1 MRIGL
6 TIVRILTFLVII
18 LNFWL
23 ALRKFPYLA
32 GFSLVFFLLGIFV
45 AAGFLAPFP
54 TDSRKRLKMHLT
66 SFRLLLKYFLTLNPR
81 CFYVSK
87 GVPEERVSAGFL
99 EHLWHPSGYSSKQSL
114 IWVESDS
121 AAALEIFVTPSKFI
135 NPSFTFRPA
144 LTREG
149 NGGEGGGAEEEG
161 SVVNF
166 TRKYERIKG
175 CLDLRPQRK
184 TRSVKAITRDGVE
197 IEMDLTLDMG
207 LVKPRGEI
215 PPRIP
220 YPIDPEKA
228 LQAVYI
234 RAVGEEEVDWRERAF
249 SIVANYLSQLVSRY
263 TVRQLYGNATGTFLY
278 ERLERELREELLR
291 EEQEERGK
299 PQGAGEGE
307 GAEGE
312 APQGTEE
319 GEGEGAKRRVLRRV
333 LEDMG
338 VQIIDVRISPL
349 KVPKEVLQQTLT
361 NWEARLAREQAVL
374 EAEAD
379 VSFWTE
385 MERVKA
391 QALQEIAESVFKSFA
406 EMQLKGMGRE
416 VIVLRLIKM
425 LQEIASHPLTRA
437 LLPTRTRGRLSEF
450 GILRG
455 LTESGN

>member
-6 TIVRILTFLVII
+6 IIIRILAPLVIA

-149 NGGEGGGAEEEG
+149 NGGEGEGAEEEG

-166 TRKYERIKG
+166 TKKYERIKG

-207 LVKPRGEI
+207 LVKPKDRI

-291 EEQEERGK
+291 EEQEEREKPQGAEGGEGAEGEA

-319 GEGEGAKRRVLRRV
+319 GEGEGAKRRVQRRV

-338 VQIIDVRISPL
+338 VQIIDVRIRPI
-349 KVPKEVLQQTLT
+349 KVPKEV
-361 NWEARLAREQAVL
+361 
-374 EAEAD
+374 
-379 VSFWTE
+379 
-385 MERVKA
+385 
-391 QALQEIAESVFKSFA
+391 
-406 EMQLKGMGRE
+406 
-416 VIVLRLIKM
+416 
-425 LQEIASHPLTRA
+425 
-437 LLPTRTRGRLSEF
+437 
-450 GILRG
+450 
-455 LTESGN
+455 